1 MKRILIR
8 YKTKPDRAEENE
20 ALVAK
25 VFQQLRQR
33 APAGIRYASVK
44 LADGATFVHLVEID
58 TKDGSN
64 PLSEI
69 DAFKAFQKD
78 IKDRCAEQAQAS
90 DVTVVG
96 NYRLFGD

>member
-8 YKTKPDRAEENE
+8 YKTKTDRAEENE

-58 TKDGSN
+58 TKD
-64 PLSEI
+64 
-69 DAFKAFQKD
+69 
-78 IKDRCAEQAQAS
+78 
-90 DVTVVG
+90 
-96 NYRLFGD
+96 

>member
-20 ALVAK
+20 VLVAK

-58 TKDGSN
+58 TEDGSN
-64 PLSEI
+64 PLSKIE
-69 DAFKAFQKD
+69 AFKAFQKD
-78 IKDRCAEQAQAS
+78 ITVAPSRRRQAM
-90 DVTVVG
+90 
-96 NYRLFGD
+96 